1 MSKKKMTPAQKAA
14 ARRDPAA
21 EQAPKA
27 IEKKERVAPGR
38 NLESKYEKRTK
49 KIITTVQIVL
59 VIIPFALVGF
69 AWFMNG
75 GTTAGLEDA
84 MAKDPQLTIGFI
96 SAMCQALVAWLLRF
110 VQRHYE
116 EGDGGYAAANLI
128 GLVCGEIMLQNAV
141 GIVGC
146 ALILWRIWKRI
157 PGELT
162 AWRQERKIGGMLAD
176 ISGALLICFFGAVC
190 AFATWRI
197 S

>member
-14 ARRDPAA
+14 ARRSPAA
-21 EQAPKA
+21 DGAPKA
-27 IEKKERVAPGR
+27 IEKKERSAKTR
-38 NLESKYEKRTK
+38 NLASKYERRTK
-49 KIITTVQIVL
+49 RIISTVQVVL
-59 VIIPFALVGF
+59 VVIPVAMIAFT
-69 AWFMNG
+69 WFMNG
-75 GTTAGLEDA
+75 GTTDGLQEA

-96 SAMCQALVAWLLRF
+96 SAMCQPLVAWLLRF

-116 EGDGGYAAANLI
+116 QGDGGYAAGNLI
-128 GLVCGEIMLQNAV
+128 ALVCGELMLQNVV

-157 PGELT
+157 PGEFT
-162 AWRQERKIGGMLAD
+162 AWKQERKIGGMLAD
-176 ISGALLICFFGAVC
+176 ISGALLICLFGAVC